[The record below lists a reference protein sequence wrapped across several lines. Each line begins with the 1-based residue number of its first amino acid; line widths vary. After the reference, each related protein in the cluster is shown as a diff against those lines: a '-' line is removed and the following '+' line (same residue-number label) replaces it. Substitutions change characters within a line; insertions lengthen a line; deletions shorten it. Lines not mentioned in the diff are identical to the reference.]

1 MRFATIEDVEA
12 RMGRGLAQA
21 EREIAEYVLAAVS
34 DAIAGEF
41 DVPDDP
47 PAVVRLIV
55 VEKAVGALNNPQGL
69 ASFSEQIGS
78 YQRSGTYP
86 RAADVGIRLSDAE
99 RRMIRRALGSTFRP
113 VPLRTPYT

>member
-1 MRFATIEDVEA
+1 MPYATIEDVEA

-47 PAVVRLIV
+47 PAVVRLIERAGV
-55 VEKAVGALNNPQGL
+55 RSASAAIRGSWPLVCAARVGARLG
-69 ASFSEQIGS
+69 
-78 YQRSGTYP
+78 
-86 RAADVGIRLSDAE
+86 VG
-99 RRMIRRALGSTFRP
+99 
-113 VPLRTPYT
+113 